1 MTKKEIMPPNFD
13 VFQKTFALSL
23 LSNLASNYI
32 AKDRYVPGTHGDPLE
47 AQLAE
52 NIQVALSTP
61 VVVAGLG
68 DDWKIAWGP
77 AVWRGADSR
86 VMENAAAVFYNPEV
100 TFEDGTTAAS
110 YVVAIAA
117 TNLIS
122 GYDWIVEDFT
132 VSSTV
137 SWTHYNPAR
146 QPATVVSHNSLMP
159 VISKGTATG
168 VRHIAA
174 LTPTDPAHGQTSL
187 SDFIAQLNGTAGA
200 GARIIFTG
208 HSLAGALAPTFALY
222 LKEHG
227 ALSAFERIQVYPT
240 AGASPGNKTFSNR
253 FGQAFPRKSAGE
265 QPWQSWNVLI
275 HNQYDIVPHAWSL
288 STLLQLLT
296 VYGNSDAEGGVKL
309 PEQIYGVVLAALA
322 DSAASKTLY
331 AALPNAAFSCG
342 SPGPA
347 PATAV
352 EYLSMAGIQHV
363 KTYISAILGSDFLAI
378 EHAPTVPGVIEF
390 VDAQRRI
397 AELVRFLEKILHP
410 GAGG

>member
-1 MTKKEIMPPNFD
+1 MPPNFD
-13 VFQKTFALSL
+13 VFQKTFTLSL

-32 AKDRYVPGTHGDPLE
+32 AKDRYAPDTHGDPLE
-47 AQLAE
+47 AQLAV
-52 NIQVALSTP
+52 NIQAALSTP
-61 VVVAGLG
+61 VVAAGLG
-68 DDWKIAWGP
+68 SGWQIVWGP
-77 AVWRGADSR
+77 AVWRRADSI
-86 VMENAAAVFYNPEV
+86 VMENAAVVFYNPEV

-122 GYDWIVEDFT
+122 GYDWFVEDFT

-137 SWTHYNPAR
+137 SWTHYNPVL
-146 QPATVVSHNSLMP
+146 QPVAVVSRDSLMP

-174 LTPTDPAHGQTSL
+174 LKPTDPARGQISL
-187 SDFIAQLNGTAGA
+187 SDFIGQINGTASA

-222 LKEHG
+222 LKEQG
-227 ALSAFERIQVYPT
+227 ALSAFDRVDIYPT
-240 AGASPGNKTFSNR
+240 AGASPGNNTFSKR
-253 FGQAFPRKSAGE
+253 FAQAFPRRSAGE

-296 VYGNSDAEGGVKL
+296 IYGNSDAEGGVKL

-322 DSAASKTLY
+322 NSAASKTLY

-347 PATAV
+347 PATAI
-352 EYLSMAGIQHV
+352 EYLSMAGIEHV
-363 KTYISAILGSDFLAI
+363 RTYICAILGVDFLAI
-378 EHAPTVPGVIEF
+378 EHGPTVPGVIEL

-397 AELVRFLEKILHP
+397 AQLVSLLERILHP
-410 GAGG
+410 GASG